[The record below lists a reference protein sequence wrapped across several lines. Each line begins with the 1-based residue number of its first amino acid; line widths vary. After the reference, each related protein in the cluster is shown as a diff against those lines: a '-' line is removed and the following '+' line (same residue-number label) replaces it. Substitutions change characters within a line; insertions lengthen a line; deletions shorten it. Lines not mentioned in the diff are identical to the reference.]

1 MIAGTNQIKVADI
14 SKLNIFEN
22 KRNCYSQIEEF
33 ITNNR
38 DSEGKLCALYG
49 LRRTGKTVLLS
60 QAAHELSNKGHKC
73 LYLVCSDERQNKK
86 HDQLNEIKHVPQ
98 ITELFEILNEAL
110 KQEYEYVFIDEITFI
125 EDFVGQGNLLSN
137 YYTKQGLTFILTG
150 TDSLSFILA
159 QDDDLYDRLKPIRT
173 SYISYEEYNRLL
185 GKTLDEYI
193 QYGGTL
199 KEESPY
205 KDGSSTIQYTN
216 TAIVNNIIHSI
227 QGSETSNLSAITLQ
241 YEDKDIAS
249 VIHRCINQMNQDFL
263 VSAINKNNGYF
274 KSHPFHLGLNNSKN
288 FPFAAFLD
296 IPAIDEQVKES
307 LAVLNKNEFSKNFT
321 QEDID
326 IIKKALR
333 DLDLILPIPTYL
345 SVKENPPVFGKEM
358 QIISQPGMIYCH
370 ATELIKILTDNQN
383 WHELEQCGEDNKEAF
398 IRRIDKQVKGDIL
411 ENLILFDTYQALG
424 KNYYVT
430 KIRRKQDSK
439 EVDVVAT
446 DKKTKDTYL
455 FEVKYADFIDES
467 DQTKN
472 LSNREFMNYIS
483 ERFGQIKG
491 RFVIYNGQYEP
502 LSDGMG
508 DIHYVSAEDYLKN
521 VVHSD
526 NIPQLLT
533 NILDAEKNIHQ
544 QTPTATHSLNEEVIR
559 RINDFAEWAAKQKET
574 ITQIV
579 AKEYERI
586 AASLQKRTPKI
597 KTAQYSARNRS

>member
-1 MIAGTNQIKVADI
+1 M
-14 SKLNIFEN
+14 
-22 KRNCYSQIEEF
+22 
-33 ITNNR
+33 
-38 DSEGKLCALYG
+38 
-49 LRRTGKTVLLS
+49 
-60 QAAHELSNKGHKC
+60 
-73 LYLVCSDERQNKK
+73 
-86 HDQLNEIKHVPQ
+86 
-98 ITELFEILNEAL
+98 
-110 KQEYEYVFIDEITFI
+110 
-125 EDFVGQGNLLSN
+125 
-137 YYTKQGLTFILTG
+137 
-150 TDSLSFILA
+150 
-159 QDDDLYDRLKPIRT
+159 
-173 SYISYEEYNRLL
+173 
-185 GKTLDEYI
+185 
-193 QYGGTL
+193 
-199 KEESPY
+199 
-205 KDGSSTIQYTN
+205 
-216 TAIVNNIIHSI
+216 
-227 QGSETSNLSAITLQ
+227 
-241 YEDKDIAS
+241 
-249 VIHRCINQMNQDFL
+249 
-263 VSAINKNNGYF
+263 
-274 KSHPFHLGLNNSKN
+274 GLNNSKN

-544 QTPTATHSLNEEVIR
+544 QPPTATHSLNEEVIR